1 MNVYASAIAHELAAC
16 GVAVDVWT
24 ATRRPRPTLRR
35 HGQLLRTIALPRGW
49 IEPPVGASGRCGAA
63 ATVDHE
69 QVERWLGDFGITTE
83 RYDGVHAHYWRSVPL
98 ATAISQRHDA
108 PLFYTFH
115 TIGRVR
121 ERFRTPAEPPQ
132 PPARIAYESRAVREA
147 AAVIVSCASERR
159 ELAAIYGADLPCVAT
174 IAPGVDRHRFHH
186 TDRRRPQRSDALLLA
201 VARIDPVK
209 GLDLAIEAC
218 AAVARQTRRSTTMAI
233 AGGPSGHGGAGELLR
248 LRRVARAVRGPRCRV
263 AFIGPQD
270 HAAVARLYQR
280 ADVTLVSSYS
290 ESYGLVTLESLAS
303 GTPVVGTA
311 VGVVPEVIRDQLNGH
326 VARSRAVHEF
336 AEAISGVLV
345 DANPARLRAA
355 AIEAAHGYSW
365 HAAAQRLIELYG
377 FPRPARRLRPGGRCA
392 RPWRRPEEAGRS
404 LINGNQAAS
413 ERS

>member
-1 MNVYASAIAHELAAC
+1 MNVYTSAIAHELAAC

-24 ATRRPRPTLRR
+24 ATRRPLPTLRR
-35 HGQLLRTIALPRGW
+35 HGELLRTIALPRSW
-49 IEPPVGASGRCGAA
+49 IEPPAGARGAA
-63 ATVDHE
+63 ATAVDHE
-69 QVERWLGDFGITTE
+69 YVERRLGDLGIGIE
-83 RYDGVHAHYWRSVPL
+83 RYDAVHAHYWRSVPL
-98 ATAISQRHDA
+98 ATAISNCHDA

-115 TIGRVR
+115 TIGHVR

-132 PPARIAYESRAVREA
+132 PPARIAYESRAVRDA

-174 IAPGVDRHRFHH
+174 IAPGVNWGRFHH
-186 TDRRRPQRSDALLLA
+186 TGRRRPHRPDVLLLA

-218 AAVARQTRRSTTMAI
+218 AAVARQTRRSTTIAI
-233 AGGPSGHGGAGELLR
+233 AGGPSGHGGAGELIR

-270 HAAVARLYQR
+270 HATVARLYQR

-303 GTPVVGTA
+303 GTPVVATP

-326 VARSRAVHEF
+326 VARSRAVPEF
-336 AEAISGVLV
+336 AQAISGVLV

-365 HAAAQRLIELYG
+365 QAAARRLIELYG
-377 FPRPARRLRPGGRCA
+377 FPRPARRFRPRGRCT
-392 RPWRRPEEAGRS
+392 RPWRRPGEVGRA

-413 ERS
+413 GRS